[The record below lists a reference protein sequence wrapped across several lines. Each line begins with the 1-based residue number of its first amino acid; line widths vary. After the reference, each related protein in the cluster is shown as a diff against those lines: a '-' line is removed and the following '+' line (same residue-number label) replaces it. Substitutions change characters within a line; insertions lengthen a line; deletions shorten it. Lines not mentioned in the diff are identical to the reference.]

1 MRVWIGTNPLRL
13 QLKTIDCTQFVRKPV
28 VLIFTI
34 AGVEELQHSWLLV
47 KLVPGVA
54 DFAQ

>member
-1 MRVWIGTNPLRL
+1 MRVWIGTNPLHL
-13 QLKTIDCTQFVRKPV
+13 QLKIIDCTQFVRKPV